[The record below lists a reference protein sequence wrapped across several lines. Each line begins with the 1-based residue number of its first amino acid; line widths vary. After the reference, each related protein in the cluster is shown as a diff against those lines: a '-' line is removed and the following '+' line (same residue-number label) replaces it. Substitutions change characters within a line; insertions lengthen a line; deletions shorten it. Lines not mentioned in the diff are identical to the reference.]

1 MNASIMKGDIMLEH
15 LFTRLDEIFQEMVDI
30 RRDLHMHPELSFQEK
45 RTPQVIAEYQR
56 KLGLK
61 VKTDVGGNGVVA
73 TLTGGKPGKTV
84 AIRADFDA
92 LPIYEQND
100 VSYKSKNP
108 GVMHACGHDA
118 HTAIALGLA
127 KVLSEQKDQ
136 LEGNVVFIHQ
146 HAEEQNPGGAI
157 SMIEDGCLDGVD
169 VIFATHMENYF
180 PVGKVIYSNGYILA
194 ASDRFE
200 IEVKGVGGHG
210 AFPQD
215 TSDAVLIGSQ
225 LVCNLQQIVS
235 RRIDPLKSAVVTVGS
250 INSGEAPNVIADN
263 AVIKGTVRTFDEDV
277 RNKIEKLIEEITAHT
292 CYASGASYKLDYDRG
307 FPATWNHPE
316 PTELLK
322 DAAKNVVDE
331 EDIVSIPP
339 NMGAEDF
346 SYFLKEIPGTYF
358 FTGSANEEK
367 GFIYPYHHPKFDIDE
382 DALLIGSKTLAS
394 ATIKYLKNN

>member
-1 MNASIMKGDIMLEH
+1 MLEQI
-15 LFTRLDEIFQEMVDI
+15 FTHLDEIHQEMIDI

-45 RTPQVIAEYQR
+45 RTPEVIAKYQR
-56 KLGLK
+56 NLGLE
-61 VKTDVGGNGVVA
+61 VKTGVGGNGVVA
-73 TLTGGKPGKTV
+73 TLYGEKPGKTV

-92 LPIYEQND
+92 LPIHEQND
-100 VSYKSKNP
+100 VPYKSKNP

-127 KVLSEQKDQ
+127 KVLSEQKHK
-136 LEGNVVFIHQ
+136 LKGNVVFIHQ

-157 SMIEDGCLDGVD
+157 GMIEDGCLEGVD

-180 PVGKVIYSNGYILA
+180 PVGKVVYRKDYILA

-200 IEVKGVGGHG
+200 IEVRGVGGHG

-215 TSDAVLIGSQ
+215 TSDSVLIGSQ

-250 INSGEAPNVIADN
+250 FHSGEAPNVIADK

-277 RNKIEKLIEEITAHT
+277 RNKIEKLLEEITAHT
-292 CYASGASYKLDYDRG
+292 CQASGADYKLEYDRG

-316 PTELLK
+316 PTELLLK
-322 DAAKNVVDE
+322 AAEKVVDKQ
-331 EDIVSIPP
+331 DIISIPP
-339 NMGAEDF
+339 NMGSEDF
-346 SYFLKEIPGTYF
+346 SYFLNKIPGTYF
-358 FTGSANEEK
+358 FTGSANADK
-367 GFIYPYHHPKFDIDE
+367 GLTYPYHHPRFDIDE
-382 DALLIGSKTLAS
+382 KALLIGAKTLAS
-394 ATIKYLKNN
+394 ATIKFLEN

>member
-1 MNASIMKGDIMLEH
+1 MLEAI
-15 LFTRLDEIFQEMVDI
+15 FARLDEIHQEMIDI
-30 RRDLHMHPELSFQEK
+30 RRDLHMHPELSFQEV

-56 KLGLK
+56 RLGLD
-61 VKTDVGGNGVVA
+61 VQTEVGGRGVVA
-73 TLTGGKPGKTV
+73 TLHGERPGKTV

-100 VSYKSKNP
+100 VPYKSKNE

-127 KVLSEQKDQ
+127 KVFSENKDQ
-136 LEGNVVFIHQ
+136 LEGNIVFIHQ

-157 SMIEDGCLDGVD
+157 GMIEDGCLDGVD

-215 TSDAVLIGSQ
+215 TKDSVVIGSQ
-225 LVCNLQQIVS
+225 IVGNLQQIIS
-235 RRIDPLKSAVVTVGS
+235 RRVDPLKSAVLTVGAFH
-250 INSGEAPNVIADN
+250 SGEAPNVIAHN
-263 AVIKGTVRTFDEDV
+263 AIIKGTVRTFDEEI
-277 RNKIEKLIEEITAHT
+277 RNQIEKQMEDIVAYT
-292 CYASGASYKLDYDRG
+292 CKASGADYKFEYDRG

-316 PTELLK
+316 PTELLI
-322 DAAKNVVDE
+322 DAAKSVVNK

-339 NMGAEDF
+339 NMGGEDF
-346 SYFLKEIPGTYF
+346 SYFLQKVPGTYF

-367 GFIYPYHHPKFDIDE
+367 GLIYPYHHPKFDIDE
-382 DALLIGSKTLAS
+382 DALVIGAKTLAS
-394 ATIKYLKNN
+394 ATIKYLKNNK

>member
-1 MNASIMKGDIMLEH
+1 MMAYEKKGEIMIEQIFTSLDDIY
-15 LFTRLDEIFQEMVDI
+15 QEMVDI

-56 KLGLK
+56 KLGLQ
-61 VKTDVGGNGVVA
+61 VKTGVGGNGVVA
-73 TLTGGKPGKTV
+73 TLYGEKPGKTV

-100 VSYKSKNP
+100 VPYKSKNP

-127 KVLSEQKDQ
+127 KVFSEQKHN
-136 LEGNVVFIHQ
+136 LEGNIVFIHQ

-157 SMIEDGCLDGVD
+157 GMIKDGCLEEVD
-169 VIFATHMENYF
+169 VIFATHMENYY
-180 PVGKVIYSNGYILA
+180 PIGKVIYSNGYILA

-215 TSDAVLIGSQ
+215 TSDSVLIGSQ

-250 INSGEAPNVIADN
+250 IHSGDAPNVIADN
-263 AVIKGTVRTFDEDV
+263 AIIKGTVRTFDEDI
-277 RNKIEKLIEEITAHT
+277 RNQIERIMEEITAHT
-292 CYASGASYKLDYDRG
+292 CHASGADYRFDYNRG

-316 PTELLK
+316 PTELLIE
-322 DAAKNVVDE
+322 AAKEVVDVG
-331 EDIVSIPP
+331 DIVSIPP

-346 SYFLKEIPGTYF
+346 SYFLKEVPGTYF

-367 GFIYPYHHPKFDIDE
+367 GFIFPYHHPKFDIDE
-382 DALLIGSKTLAS
+382 KALLIGAKTLAS
-394 ATIKYLKNN
+394 ATIKYLKN